1 MRKGNRK
8 NKKSTKKGKPAI
20 LKHYSHI
27 PRGFRSVT
35 PYLVINGAAKAIEFY
50 KNAFGARKLGVATLP
65 DGKILHARVKIGDSI
80 VMMSDEFPGSETTS
94 PPSVGSN
101 TVTLHIY
108 SKNVDKLWQRAVR
121 AGAKVVM
128 PIENQFWGERYG
140 KLLDPF
146 GHNWSLSMSVKMT
159 PKEMKSKREN
169 TMNMF
174 ARAEH
179 PGKSK

>member
-1 MRKGNRK
+1 MKKGIKK
-8 NKKSTKKGKPAI
+8 NKRSTKKGKSAI
-20 LKHYSHI
+20 FKQHSRI

-50 KNAFGARKLGVATLP
+50 KNAFGARKLGVATLA

-80 VMMSDEFPGSETTS
+80 VMISDEFSGSETTS

-159 PKEMKSKREN
+159 PKEMKAKREN

>member
-1 MRKGNRK
+1 MYTSPVSGSNE
-8 NKKSTKKGKPAI
+8 PPDQAVA
-20 LKHYSHI
+20 
-27 PRGFRSVT
+27 P
-35 PYLVINGAAKAIEFY
+35 P
-50 KNAFGARKLGVATLP
+50 LGGVLP
-65 DGKILHARVKIGDSI
+65 G
-80 VMMSDEFPGSETTS
+80 S
-94 PPSVGSN
+94 PPSVGSSI
-101 TVTLHIY
+101 VTLHIY

-128 PIENQFWGERYG
+128 QIENQFWGERYG

-159 PKEMKSKREN
+159 PKEMRAKREN
-169 TMNMF
+169 AMKMF